1 MKTNKFILAGLMAV
15 GMLLSACT
23 EEPPV
28 YQPAAPEANEVQA
41 YIYSDTKTSYQFVA
55 LEQSFPVVIGRN
67 QTEGEATFEL
77 LTNDTIG
84 AFEVEPVHFAA
95 GEKSTTVNVTVKLS
109 YGESYGLT
117 LSVPENYTTA
127 YGQPTVSIAIVVD
140 FTWMPMGA
148 VQFESGFC
156 GGTAK
161 LKIEQAKEYVDADGN
176 LLFRLNSPYYYA
188 TGAQWCTAPGLHL
201 QFLLDK
207 NYNAVDMFEYG
218 FIQMLD
224 NGPYFSDGVAPINY
238 AYYDPINYGNYCF
251 FVNDGDIYQLGILF
265 SDMSG
270 LTMGGEVWQWV
281 EGYPGAVAE

>member
-77 LTNDTIG
+77 VTNDTVG
-84 AFEVEPVHFAA
+84 AFVVEPVHFAA
-95 GEKSTTVNVTVKLS
+95 GEKSTTVNVTVNLS

-117 LSVPENYTTA
+117 LMIPEELATA
-127 YGQPTVSIAIVVD
+127 YGAPQVSINVLVD
-140 FTWMPMGA
+140 FTWVPMGSVIYA
-148 VQFESGFC
+148 SQWEGAQAEV
-156 GGTAK
+156 A
-161 LKIEQAKEYVDADGN
+161 IEQAKEYTDAAGN
-176 LLFRLNSPYYYA
+176 LLFRLVSPYYYVSP
-188 TGAQWCTAPGLHL
+188 TYCTVKGLHL

-207 NYNAVDMFEYG
+207 DYNAVSLPAEG
-218 FIQMLD
+218 FVEMENTGYNWMYWVPSQYPD
-224 NGPYFSDGVAPINY
+224 
-238 AYYDPINYGNYCF
+238 YCF
-251 FVNDGDIYQLGILF
+251 FINEGNIYALGTLWTEGA
-265 SDMSG
+265 SLYG
-270 LTMGGEVWQWV
+270 PVVEQWMWDN
-281 EGYPGAVAE
+281 GYPGAVAE